1 MDEKL
6 LTKQFE
12 ELKHQLPVN
21 EDLRRELRRSFGT
34 KNIRRRRPGWRPAA
48 FAAAAVAAV
57 ACLVL
62 LVYMIM
68 PDNLHEKVNAAA
80 LKISNQISFVE
91 IGSVDLGVA
100 EHNGT
105 IYFPIAGKGLFAYD
119 RQGFHKI
126 YEQAGFVRV
135 SPDGRQLVL
144 AAGGNLKIYDLA
156 NGKVQELLKGDDRCT
171 FYEEPSWSPD
181 SKRFVFVKKIIEP
194 RQTHGFTVK
203 ESGIYEIDLQSR
215 QISSKLADGSY
226 PSYVHG
232 TAALVLEKDNQI
244 IYKDLKDGSEQVIDT
259 GRFPSVSPDGNYV
272 AYVKLEQAS
281 REIAANATVV
291 ESVSN
296 VWIADVNLA
305 SKKRVTTNY
314 LYRYIDEKEWLEG
327 LGEVGNVPQALEFSG
342 IYDYY
347 DPVWSS
353 DAQSLYVV
361 KNRNLEGAARLMRI
375 DFSTGKLTA
384 ADTVKRYAQALVLR
398 DDDFANRLMKNPPP
412 IFTISNPH
420 FVGYRIGAAGKEN
433 GQDYVEAEI
442 QLAYTAQPDYYIKK
456 CRYYLAPSDNGYAIE
471 RIENL
476 SSTDVFSRDGQA
488 VVLRRGR
495 GEKETVLFQ
504 AGDLPAKYLPAGKY
518 RLASLAYHEET
529 TTLIFTIQVLQ
540 DQALGQKASVKI
552 LSYNVSTG
560 QFQLLDEID
569 TVAGKSNIGVSNL
582 IMDAQGEY
590 VAVDLYSDDDP
601 AYKSYLVVYNTR
613 DSKKVHLNAL
623 FRDTA
628 LETVHSGF
636 WDESELVLNLT
647 SSGQILGYIYNPAK
661 EELTG
666 F

>member
-6 LTKQFE
+6 FTKQFE

-21 EDLRRELRRSFGT
+21 EDLRRELRQSFET

-48 FAAAAVAAV
+48 FATAAVAAA

-62 LVYMIM
+62 LVYMLM

-91 IGSVDLGVA
+91 IGSVNLGVA
-100 EHNGT
+100 EYNGT

-135 SPDGRQLVL
+135 SPDGRQLAL

-156 NGKVQELLKGDDRCT
+156 NGKVQELLKGDDTCT

-181 SKRFVFVKKIIEP
+181 SKRLVFVKRVIEP

-226 PSYVHG
+226 PSYVYG
-232 TAALVLEKDNQI
+232 MAALVLEKDNQV
-244 IYKDLKDGSEQVIDT
+244 IYKDLKDGSEQVIDA

-291 ESVSN
+291 ESISN

-314 LYRYIDEKEWLEG
+314 PHRYIDEKEWLEG
-327 LGEVGNVPQALEFSG
+327 LGEVGSVPQALGFSG

-361 KNRNLEGAARLMRI
+361 KNRNLEKSARLMRI

-398 DDDFANRLMKNPPP
+398 DDDFAKRLMKNPPLNL
-412 IFTISNPH
+412 TISNPH
-420 FVGYRIGAAGKEN
+420 PVGYRIGASGKEN

-442 QLAYTAQPDYYIKK
+442 QLAYTAQPGYYIKK
-456 CRYYLAPSDNGYAIE
+456 FRYHLVPSDNGYIIE
-471 RIENL
+471 RIEDL
-476 SSTDVFSRDGQA
+476 SGTGVFSGDEQA
-488 VVLRRGR
+488 VVLCR
-495 GEKETVLFQ
+495 GEKETILFQ
-504 AGDLPAKYLPAGKY
+504 GDDLPAKYLPAGKY

-569 TVAGKSNIGVSNL
+569 TVAGKSNIGVFNL
-582 IMDAQGEY
+582 IMEAQGEY

-601 AYKSYLVVYNTR
+601 AYKSYLVVYNIQE
-613 DSKKVHLNAL
+613 SKKVHLNAL

-647 SSGQILGYIYNPAK
+647 SNGQTLGYIYNPVK
-661 EELTG
+661 EELTS